1 MNRSENLRAF
11 LRFVNECQALNE
23 MARKEVSKEDKRQQD
38 LLHEIEFEPR
48 AKERSKLCTQLHR
61 SRLNRRK
68 YKDIFEETDDI
79 VQFFNVGQ
87 HKRVLD
93 QMGQLIGKVRKVEKY
108 HENRVYIPRLQE
120 GEDADGAETGR
131 KQYQE

>member
-1 MNRSENLRAF
+1 MILYSSSMLG
-11 LRFVNECQALNE
+11 
-23 MARKEVSKEDKRQQD
+23 S
-38 LLHEIEFEPR
+38 
-48 AKERSKLCTQLHR
+48 T
-61 SRLNRRK
+61 
-68 YKDIFEETDDI
+68 
-79 VQFFNVGQ
+79 
-87 HKRVLD
+87 KRVLD

>member
-1 MNRSENLRAF
+1 MDIRIEENNVRNENDKKKQF
-11 LRFVNECQALNE
+11 LRGY
-23 MARKEVSKEDKRQQD
+23 
-38 LLHEIEFEPR
+38 
-48 AKERSKLCTQLHR
+48 
-61 SRLNRRK
+61 RRK
-68 YKDIFEETDDI
+68 TRRIHRIEAEIDDI